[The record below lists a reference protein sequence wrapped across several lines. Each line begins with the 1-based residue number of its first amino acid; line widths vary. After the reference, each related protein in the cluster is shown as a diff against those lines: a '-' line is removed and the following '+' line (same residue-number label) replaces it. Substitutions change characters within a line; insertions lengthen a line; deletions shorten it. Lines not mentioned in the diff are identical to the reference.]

1 LCDAPTL
8 PKLDLATRSSR
19 YGCARSVLEELTKV
33 ATPETSA
40 HARCQRPPHGAGVS
54 LDVSSNYSSS
64 NSFRTDSRYRCFS
77 ASAGRQLASVTSHLF
92 YSARRISTK
101 TCNIMDTLSGS
112 VKHIMYTITV
122 ESRSL
127 TSPGMYKGQRMPPI
141 W

>member
-1 LCDAPTL
+1 MLLMLNP
-8 PKLDLATRSSR
+8 ATRLSL
-19 YGCARSVLEELTKV
+19 YGCAGSVLEELTKV
-33 ATPETSA
+33 ATSETTA
-40 HARCQRPPHGAGVS
+40 HARCQKTPLGAGVS
-54 LDVSSNYSSS
+54 LDVSSNYSTG

-77 ASAGRQLASVTSHLF
+77 ASAGRQLAPVTSHLF

-127 TSPGMYKGQRMPPI
+127 TSPGLYKGQRIPQI